1 MNFLGSES
9 SNIVVVITLFRRVTM
24 SSTLIWSA
32 SYQWKRHKCCCN
44 SSLKVKILLIANTSW
59 ILFPGDL
66 FHACNHTHWLTSCL
80 KLVNEWVWL
89 YSQMF
94 YTCVLKR
101 VIINIAFAKAVFKL
115 SIVAVEHCPKSV
127 QGSTSRCGTT
137 SLSWNYSLRNRSMV
151 ATASQRLS

>member
-1 MNFLGSES
+1 MVNEFS
-9 SNIVVVITLFRRVTM
+9 R
-24 SSTLIWSA
+24 IWVQQHSCCDNTRQTSHHVQHIA

-66 FHACNHTHWLTSCL
+66 LHACNHTHWLTSCL

-89 YSQMF
+89 YSQML
-94 YTCVLKR
+94 YTCVLKEL
-101 VIINIAFAKAVFKL
+101 L
-115 SIVAVEHCPKSV
+115 SILLLLRLCLNWAGVAVEHCPKSV